1 MLRARKKVSKLLLEG
16 GNETNEPDL
25 ILKKQEEFLS
35 NLYKSQSPCVEN
47 SGCDIFFNIVDLTAL
62 TEQMSS
68 SCEGVI
74 TENECLLALN
84 EFKNG
89 KSPGSD
95 GFPAEFYKSF

>member
-1 MLRARKKVSKLLLEG
+1 MLHARKKFPSSLLEG

-35 NLYKSQSPCVEN
+35 NLYKSKSPCVEN
-47 SGCDIFFNIVDLTAL
+47 SDCDIFFNSVDLTTL

-74 TENECLLALN
+74 TEHECL
-84 EFKNG
+84 
-89 KSPGSD
+89 
-95 GFPAEFYKSF
+95 